1 MSKIVE
7 YIIVADIFVRSKSGF
22 EEVSAFVSGLAFA
35 TGDWAAVAGV
45 ELEDSAIVFLL
56 EEMKIMEKR
65 SIKSVLLRI
74 CCVIVGLD
82 PTICTGL

>member
-56 EEMKIMEKR
+56 QEINAKESNMIN
-65 SIKSVLLRI
+65 SVRFVRI
-74 CCVIVGLD
+74 NVIFGLD
-82 PTICTGL
+82 PKICTEL